1 MKEIDG
7 WAAKESKWVDEMEW
21 KQLVEWMN
29 KFICSWMKLMR
40 QWNGI
45 NERGPKELTLR
56 GKPTPAPIN
65 LSLWRR
71 LMELAA
77 ELLLFSFWFIQFIST
92 NQPRAA
98 RSGLWAALLLL
109 EWIKLSLLRWR
120 EKENEQWNQFMKGIE
135 WNWRNWFVNE
145 AKNGTTS
152 KLSFNNQFIDWGRE
166 VRQWSEWAEW
176 RGSAPKR

>member
-77 ELLLFSFWFIQFIST
+77 ELLLAGQPAVALAAPFNKINFIYF
-92 NQPRAA
+92 
-98 RSGLWAALLLL
+98 
-109 EWIKLSLLRWR
+109 LSLL
-120 EKENEQWNQFMKGIE
+120 NQI
-135 WNWRNWFVNE
+135 
-145 AKNGTTS
+145 
-152 KLSFNNQFIDWGRE
+152 KLLL
-166 VRQWSEWAEW
+166 
-176 RGSAPKR
+176 